1 MDVTLGV
8 ARSSAR
14 VGSGKMRLVKLHAR
28 SLPQLNCAGV
38 RDDGSGETS
47 KSSKLHQYPK
57 SGRSTEMNT
66 SANVL
71 PRIRC
76 ERDRALPAF
85 GPRLRQEYRRT
96 CMAKRCLTSW
106 LFVVFALG
114 RAVGHSELA
123 PE

>member
-1 MDVTLGV
+1 LKGLSLWLVVSSSKLDQIEEACSLSSAVCRGIDVILGV
-8 ARSSAR
+8 PRSSAR
-14 VGSGKMRLVKLHAR
+14 VGSGKVRLVKLHAR

-57 SGRSTEMNT
+57 IGRSTELKT

-76 ERDRALPAF
+76 
-85 GPRLRQEYRRT
+85 
-96 CMAKRCLTSW
+96 
-106 LFVVFALG
+106 
-114 RAVGHSELA
+114 
-123 PE
+123 